1 MQENAKD
8 HRSSKEDVIQPL
20 IGVHQSSCVQRTSE
34 AYDFLVLLTCT
45 GIFYFY
51 LVIFFF
57 FKSECPL
64 SNSKGTECIWT
75 PKEYP
80 KTCVENKP
88 ISSSF
93 PLHFPTD
100 DSCFKMKKIVAPE
113 MHGYLWCFD
122 LKGCWRH
129 ILFAC
134 PIHFQFVADAI
145 TRAGFIF
152 SQHMLPADSYYFK
165 LYFIE
170 HVLSSA

>member
-51 LVIFFF
+51 LVIFF